1 MKVSEVSIYG
11 NKYRIRS
18 ELDEGFLKEAAK
30 LVENGMRDIEKNYKI
45 LTTSK
50 IAIMAAFN
58 LAAEYLKL
66 RNEITFLEVKL
77 GEIEKKINL
86 AEG

>member
-30 LVENGMRDIEKNYKI
+30 LVEDGMRDIEKNYKI

-66 RNEITFLEVKL
+66 KKEVVFLETKL
-77 GEIEKKINL
+77 DEIEKKISF